1 MQDSR
6 TTRQVVIPGEL
17 IDSKGWKPGE
27 GTYAEAGNVYAARI
41 GVISKRDGNVSVIPL
56 GGRYMPHAED
66 EVIGHVVDLG
76 PSHWLLD
83 INAPYPAPLHATES
97 PWRVDFGDT
106 ARYMDVGDSAI
117 CRVLQVDE
125 TKRVQCTMQDREL
138 HKIEGGQI
146 VEVSPSK
153 VPRIIGKAG
162 SMIQLIKTYTKVK
175 GFVGQNGR
183 IWIDGNPE
191 DVMSAMRAIRL
202 IEEHAQSTG
211 LTESVNA
218 FLKQAYQ
225 SRG

>member
-1 MQDSR
+1 MSDFAA
-6 TTRQVVIPGEL
+6 TREVVIPGEL
-17 IDSKGWKPGE
+17 IDSNGLKPGE
-27 GTYAEAGNVYAARI
+27 GTYADSGRVYAAQLGIVAR
-41 GVISKRDGNVSVIPL
+41 RDGLVSVIPL
-56 GGRYMPHAED
+56 GGRYIPRADD

-83 INAPYPAPLHATES
+83 INSPYPAPLHATES

-106 ARYMDVGDSAI
+106 ARFMDIGDSAI

-125 TKRVQCTMQDREL
+125 TKRVQVTMQDPEL

-153 VPRIIGKAG
+153 VPRVIGKGG
-162 SMIQLIKTYTKVK
+162 SMIQLIKSYTKVQ

-191 DVMSAMRAIRL
+191 DVMIATRAIHL
-202 IEEHAQSTG
+202 VEEHAQASG
-211 LTESVNA
+211 LTEAVNA
-218 FLKQAYQ
+218 FLKDAYGQ
-225 SRG
+225 GA

>member
-1 MQDSR
+1 MSDFAS
-6 TTRQVVIPGEL
+6 TRHVVIPGEL
-17 IDSKGWKPGE
+17 IDSKGGKPGE
-27 GTYAEAGNVYAARI
+27 GTYAESGHVYAAQLGIVAQRE
-41 GVISKRDGNVSVIPL
+41 GLVSVIPL
-56 GGRYMPHAED
+56 GGRYMPRADD
-66 EVIGHVVDLG
+66 EVIGQVVDLG

-106 ARYMDVGDSAI
+106 GRYMAIGDSAI

-146 VEVSPSK
+146 VEVSHSK
-153 VPRIIGKAG
+153 VPRIVGKGG
-162 SMIQLIKTYTKVK
+162 SMIQLIKSFTKVQ

-191 DVMSAMRAIRL
+191 DVMIATRVIKL
-202 IEEHAQSTG
+202 IEEHAQAVG
-211 LTESVNA
+211 LTEAVNA
-218 FLKQAYQ
+218 FLKEAYAG
-225 SRG
+225 RA

>member
-1 MQDSR
+1 MSDSAA
-6 TTRQVVIPGEL
+6 TRRVVIPGEL
-17 IDSKGWKPGE
+17 IDSRGSKPGE
-27 GTYAEAGNVYAARI
+27 GTYADGGHVYAAQLGI
-41 GVISKRDGNVSVIPL
+41 VAQGDGLVSVIPL
-56 GGRYMPHAED
+56 GGRYMPRADD
-66 EVIGHVVDLG
+66 EVIGQVVDLG

-106 ARYMDVGDSAI
+106 GRYMDIGDSAI

-146 VEVSPSK
+146 VEVSHSK
-153 VPRIIGKAG
+153 VPRIIGKDG
-162 SMIQLIKTYTKVK
+162 SMIQLIKSFTKIQ

-191 DVMSAMRAIRL
+191 DVMIATRVIKL
-202 IEEHAQSTG
+202 IEDHAQAVG
-211 LTESVNA
+211 LTEAVNA
-218 FLKQAYQ
+218 FLKEAYAG
-225 SRG
+225 RA